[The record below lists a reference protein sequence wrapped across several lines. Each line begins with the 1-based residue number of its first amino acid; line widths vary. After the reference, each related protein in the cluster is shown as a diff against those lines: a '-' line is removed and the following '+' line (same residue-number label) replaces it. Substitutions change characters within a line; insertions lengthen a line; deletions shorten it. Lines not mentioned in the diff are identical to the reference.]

1 MKAIPIV
8 SGLAMVTAVA
18 GLAFARPGM
27 PKGQFFERMDS
38 NKDGKVTVAEA
49 ETLGKAKF
57 TELDKNKDN
66 VLAGDELNGPHPR
79 FRKADTNN
87 DGKVTLAEATAKGQ
101 EMFTRLDKN
110 KDKVLTRDE
119 MPSGGKGRGHG
130 HERGVC
136 HGK

>member
-8 SGLAMVTAVA
+8 SGLAIVTAVT
-18 GLAFARPGM
+18 GLAFAHPGLGR
-27 PKGQFFERMDS
+27 GQFFERMDS
-38 NKDGKVTVAEA
+38 NKDGKVTLAEA
-49 ETLGKAKF
+49 EALGKAKF
-57 TELDKNKDN
+57 AELDKNKDN
-66 VLAGDELNGPHPR
+66 VLVADELKGNGPR

-110 KDKVLTRDE
+110 NDKILTKDE
-119 MPSGGKGRGHG
+119 MPTFGHGRGHG
-130 HERGVC
+130 RGDC

>member
-8 SGLAMVTAVA
+8 SALAMVTAVA
-18 GLAFARPGM
+18 GLAAAHPGM
-27 PKGQFFERMDS
+27 PRGQFFEHMDQ
-38 NKDGKVTVAEA
+38 NKDGKVTLAEA
-49 ETLGKAKF
+49 EALGKAKF

-66 VLAGDELNGPHPR
+66 VLSADELKGPHPR
-79 FRKADTNN
+79 LRHADANG

-119 MPSGGKGRGHG
+119 MPAGGGRGHG
-130 HERGVC
+130 RGNC

>member
-8 SGLAMVTAVA
+8 SGLAIVTAVA
-18 GLAFARPGM
+18 GLAFAGPGM
-27 PKGQFFERMDS
+27 HKGKFFERMDS
-38 NKDGKVTVAEA
+38 NNDGKVTLAEA
-49 ETLGKAKF
+49 EALGKAKF

-66 VLAGDELNGPHPR
+66 VLVADELKGPR

-87 DGKVTLAEATAKGQ
+87 DGKVTLAEAIAKGQ

-119 MPSGGKGRGHG
+119 IPTGGKGRGHG
-130 HERGVC
+130 HGHGRGDR

>member
-8 SGLAMVTAVA
+8 SGLAIVTAVA

-27 PKGQFFERMDS
+27 QKGQFFERMDS
-38 NKDGKVTVAEA
+38 NKDGKVTLAEA
-49 ETLGKAKF
+49 EALGKAKF

-66 VLAGDELNGPHPR
+66 VLAGDELKGPHPR
-79 FRKADTNN
+79 FRRADSNG

-110 KDKVLTRDE
+110 KDKILTRDE
-119 MPSGGKGRGHG
+119 MASGARGHGKGRGD
-130 HERGVC
+130 C